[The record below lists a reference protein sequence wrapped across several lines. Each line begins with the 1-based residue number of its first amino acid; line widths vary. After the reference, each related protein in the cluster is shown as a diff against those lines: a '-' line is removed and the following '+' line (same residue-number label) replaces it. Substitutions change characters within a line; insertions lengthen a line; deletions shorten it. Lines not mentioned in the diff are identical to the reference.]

1 MRNGCASEMPVRGTA
16 SHGESQDLA
25 TALRT
30 IGQELADLLP
40 LILKIEVKQD
50 LFIVTGKGLP
60 EPTRAEGGARKILKI
75 VWNSLVRHDA
85 ANDIVDWQLMSVPFA
100 RTYSQ
105 ADLRRSD
112 NHRLEGRLGTGGLPD
127 IYSLGERL
135 RIVGRIV
142 QAKGGDLVQLTKTLN
157 SVAFEYRQPDGA
169 VHSEEYSGEEL
180 FRLQRE
186 YYADRESDRGFS
198 TAS

>member
-1 MRNGCASEMPVRGTA
+1 MRNGCANEMLLTGTA
-16 SHGESQDLA
+16 SLGKSQDLA
-25 TALRT
+25 AALRT

-60 EPTRAEGGARKILKI
+60 EPTQAGGGARKILKM

-85 ANDIVDWQLMSVPFA
+85 ANDLVDWQLKSVPFA

-112 NHRLEGRLGTGGLPD
+112 NHRLEGRLGPAGLPD

-157 SVAFEYRQPDGA
+157 SVAFEYRQPNGA
-169 VHSEEYSGEEL
+169 VQSEEYSAEEL

-186 YYADRESDRGFS
+186 YYADRERDRELS